1 MSVLFLVTL
10 DLNTKLSG
18 NYHLIL
24 TRSDDGNFTH
34 VSFKMANREYIY
46 LRIRA
51 CYGARIRLD
60 GPGYVVE
67 IGMNDNE
74 RIAIRLANETI
85 VKSVESPGIL
95 SCRHLRFYWISWFSG
110 VVEMGRDAPLENV
123 LISWTDSAPV
133 PVTGFALGTEIGT
146 EGEWQIEQ
154 HPGMG
159 LQQYYLLMAS
169 FALDL
174 IIILA

>member
-1 MSVLFLVTL
+1 
-10 DLNTKLSG
+10 
-18 NYHLIL
+18 
-24 TRSDDGNFTH
+24 
-34 VSFKMANREYIY
+34 MANREYIY

-123 LISWTDSAPV
+123 LISWTDPAPMS
-133 PVTGFALGTEIGT
+133 VTGFSLATETGA
-146 EGEWQIEQ
+146 EGEWQTEQ
-154 HPGMG
+154 HPGIDYWRPEIFISASD
-159 LQQYYLLMAS
+159 LYRIRSLSLLCYHKS
-169 FALDL
+169 TIKCVSLY
-174 IIILA
+174 